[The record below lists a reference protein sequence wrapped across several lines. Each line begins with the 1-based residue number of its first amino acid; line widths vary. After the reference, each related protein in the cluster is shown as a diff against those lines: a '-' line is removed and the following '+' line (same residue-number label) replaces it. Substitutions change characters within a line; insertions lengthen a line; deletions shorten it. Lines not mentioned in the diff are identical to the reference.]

1 MQRYEVSRFFPFV
14 MKNASCAPA
23 LSRAG
28 TLAGI
33 IASLLL
39 VAPAAAQVQQAGAER
54 ASSGGARLDERPPEL
69 DRQFRRA
76 KMAWRRGANL
86 LEAKARL
93 DHLLRERPDD
103 LEARKLRAEVLLD
116 MDRPGA
122 ALRDAAHAADFR
134 PRNGLAHLL
143 RAEAARR
150 DSQPDLAR
158 RALDR
163 AAEHLPQRAGPH
175 VRLSWNAM
183 LLDRL
188 AQAEAFARV
197 AVALDSTAAP
207 AYRQLARVFTERE
220 RSEEAVS
227 VLARGLRAGALKP
240 RAIREAER
248 LRPLADHPRLRD
260 LMRR

>member
-1 MQRYEVSRFFPFV
+1 MNEASRRL
-14 MKNASCAPA
+14 ASW
-23 LSRAG
+23 SAG
-28 TLAGI
+28 VFIGL
-33 IASLLL
+33 IAALLL
-39 VAPAAAQVQQAGAER
+39 GIPAAAQVQQMDAGRAPGGVARAE
-54 ASSGGARLDERPPEL
+54 ERPPEL

-76 KMAWRRGANL
+76 EMAWRRGANL

-93 DHLLRERPDD
+93 DHLLGERPDD
-103 LEARKLRAEVLLD
+103 LEARKLRAEVLLE

-122 ALRDAAHAADFR
+122 ALRDADHAAEFR
-134 PRNGLAHLL
+134 PRGGMAHLL

-163 AAEHLPQRAGPH
+163 AAEHLPQKTGPH

-183 LLDRL
+183 RLGRL

-197 AVALDSTAAP
+197 AVALDSSAAP
-207 AYRQLARVFTERE
+207 AYRQLARVFTERG
-220 RSEEAVS
+220 SNDEAAS

-240 RAIREAER
+240 RALREDER
-248 LRPLADHPRLRD
+248 LRSLADHPRLQG
-260 LMRR
+260 LVRR